1 MKFSFRPGIS
11 YLAMA
16 VAISVVF
23 TLLIAAV
30 AFITYEAGGV
40 RLTSPNDMGRK
51 GLTVGVGAFLISLVV
66 IFVVSDYLM
75 PHLCNWAGG
84 SKKSSIADSAA
95 AFMQQ

>member
-23 TLLIAAV
+23 TLLVAAV
-30 AFITYEAGGV
+30 TFITYEAGGV
-40 RLTSPNDMGRK
+40 RLTSLNDMGRK
-51 GLTVGVGAFLISLVV
+51 GLAVGVGAFLLSLVV

-75 PHLCNWAGG
+75 PHLCNWVGG
-84 SKKSSIADSAA
+84 SKKSSMAASAA